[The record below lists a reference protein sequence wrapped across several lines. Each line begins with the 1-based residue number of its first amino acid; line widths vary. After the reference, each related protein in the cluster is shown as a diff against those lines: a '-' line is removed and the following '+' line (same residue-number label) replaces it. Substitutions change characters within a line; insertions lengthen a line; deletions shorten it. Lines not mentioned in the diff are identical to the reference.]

1 MGIPKRNQPKDEA
14 EKGRPSLRRV
24 FIVGWWWRPRG
35 RRSRVQRR
43 GSLDPRRHVGP
54 TSRADSTAVGAGGT
68 RGGLWTAC
76 TEFSFSF
83 SSFLLLP
90 SRLAGLA
97 GWFWTAPSLGGYD
110 RWGPHEVLGGTRG
123 QGRVETL
130 ATSRSLDASTSRGGK
145 ELMLFFFFFCA
156 AISEES
162 VV

>member
-1 MGIPKRNQPKDEA
+1 MHQFVEISSEIKLRFPAPPRRRSISNLQGEEKDLPLRKIGSAPLPLSPLGFSRPRDGEEKQSVWEYQNETNQKMRLRRGGLP
-14 EKGRPSLRRV
+14 LRRV

-76 TEFSFSF
+76 TEFSFFFSF
-83 SSFLLLP
+83 SFLLLP

-97 GWFWTAPSLGGYD
+97 G
-110 RWGPHEVLGGTRG
+110 
-123 QGRVETL
+123 
-130 ATSRSLDASTSRGGK
+130 
-145 ELMLFFFFFCA
+145 
-156 AISEES
+156 
-162 VV
+162 

>member
-68 RGGLWTAC
+68 RGWLGWRAD
-76 TEFSFSF
+76 SGR
-83 SSFLLLP
+83 LP
-90 SRLAGLA
+90 LSVGM
-97 GWFWTAPSLGGYD
+97 TGGA
-110 RWGPHEVLGGTRG
+110 RTRCWA
-123 QGRVETL
+123 GRVDRG
-130 ATSRSLDASTSRGGK
+130 AWKRSRPRVRW
-145 ELMLFFFFFCA
+145 MRRR
-156 AISEES
+156 
-162 VV
+162 VVGEKN